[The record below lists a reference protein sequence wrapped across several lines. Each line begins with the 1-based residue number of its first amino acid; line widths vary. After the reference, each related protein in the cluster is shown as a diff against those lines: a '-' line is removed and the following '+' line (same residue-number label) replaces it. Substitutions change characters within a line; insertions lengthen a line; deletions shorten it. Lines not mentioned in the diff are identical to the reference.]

1 MTRIAVRLIAIY
13 LRISKAKD
21 GSTVSVDNQ
30 LPPCL
35 ELARRRFEGWII
47 DLHPYD
53 EGGSLYIDNDITGSG
68 ARLRPAFEQLLQDA
82 RDGKVHA
89 IVAWDVDRLSR
100 DPDRDNARIIE
111 LAERY
116 DVQLATVT
124 GEYDLATSSGR
135 LHFRIK
141 GAIARS
147 EIEHRSERT
156 KLALDQL
163 AAAGRWLGG
172 KRPFGYLIVGTKRH
186 GKREDCTGTDD
197 DRCRL
202 FDCRLEEYPAEA
214 EEIRA
219 AARRVI
225 DGAGGERLPG
235 KPFIGSITPIAQ
247 RWMSL
252 GVRGMTTTTHVR
264 TILTHPR
271 LAGLQRGQLK
281 DDAGNLLFDEDGNP
295 IMGLVKASWPA
306 IISRAEHEQLV
317 SILKEPRNS
326 TERQPRKY
334 LLSGLAYHAEPCPR
348 CEGKPCGAKLHTRPN
363 RHNRRQYIC
372 DPARGG
378 CGHLWTTAQPI
389 EDEVRDRVLNALSDP
404 EMRAAFERYHARK
417 LSPATA
423 AELRDRLAAD
433 RAKLAQLDLLAEDL
447 GAAATD
453 ARAKIEQR
461 IRTAKARLQAGV
473 QTDAL
478 AHLPT
483 DEAGLCAY
491 WDAADHGHR
500 PDCTNSP
507 DDHCGLDHRQAVLRL
522 VLRRV
527 NLIAPG
533 RGHRVFNP
541 DLVKCDWLV

>member
-1 MTRIAVRLIAIY
+1 MTRIAIRLIAIY

-21 GSTVSVDNQ
+21 GTTLSVDNQ
-30 LPPCL
+30 LPPCQ
-35 ELARRRFEGWII
+35 ELARRKFEGWQI
-47 DLHPYD
+47 DLRPYD
-53 EGGSLYIDNDITGSG
+53 EGGTLYIDNDITGTG
-68 ARLRPAFEQLLQDA
+68 TRVRPAFEQLLQDA
-82 RDGKVHA
+82 RDGKIQA

-100 DPDRDNARIIE
+100 DPDTDNARIIE

-116 DVQLATVT
+116 GVQLATVT
-124 GEYDLATSSGR
+124 GEYNLSTSSGR

-147 EIEHRSERT
+147 EVEHRSERT

-163 AAAGRWLGG
+163 AAAGKWLGG
-172 KRPFGYLIVGTKRH
+172 KRPFGYVIVGTKRH

-202 FDCRLEEYPAEA
+202 FDCHLEEHPTEA

-225 DGAGGERLPG
+225 EGAGGEHLPG
-235 KPFIGSITPIAQ
+235 KSFSGSITPIAQ

-252 GVRGMTTTTHVR
+252 GLRGMTMTTHVR

-271 LAGLQRGQLK
+271 LAGLQRAQLK
-281 DDAGNLLFDEDGNP
+281 DEAGNLLFDEDGKP
-295 IMGLVKASWPA
+295 ITGLVKATWPA
-306 IISRAEHEQLV
+306 IITRAEHEQLV
-317 SILKEPRNS
+317 SILQAPRNS

-334 LLSGLAYHAEPCPR
+334 LLSGWAHHAEPCPR
-348 CEGKPCGAKLHTRPN
+348 CDGRPCGAKLHTRPN

-389 EDEVRDRVLNALSDP
+389 EDEVRDRVLWALSDP
-404 EMRAAFERYHARK
+404 EMRAAFERYHARR
-417 LSPATA
+417 LSAAAA

-433 RAKLAQLDLLAEDL
+433 KAKLAQLELLAEDL
-447 GAAATD
+447 GQAAVD
-453 ARAKIEQR
+453 VRAKIEHR

-473 QTDAL
+473 QSDAL
-478 AHLPT
+478 AHLPK
-483 DEAGLCAY
+483 DEAGLRAH
-491 WDAADHGHR
+491 WDAADLHQRRG
-500 PDCTNSP
+500 
-507 DDHCGLDHRQAVLRL
+507 VLAL

-533 RGHRVFNP
+533 RGHRVFDP
-541 DLVKCDWLV
+541 DRVKCDWLV